1 MANPTSNYGW
11 QMPTATDLVTDLP
24 ADFAVFGQAVDT
36 SMAELLGG
44 TTGQVLSKTS
54 NTNMDFTWTT
64 ISAASMTLLSTTSL
78 TGASTTISGISG
90 AYTHLYGVVYGVT
103 NATADGTL
111 LLRVNGSSTAT
122 STSLQFSN
130 ALSYNFENEFVRLSY
145 DSATYRPT
153 RTSANNQWSFMI
165 ENYANTSYYKSFYC
179 NGAWVRNSGANY
191 AGMSGGGGV
200 NLTTAVTSL
209 NFAND
214 GGNFSTGTVLLY
226 GVK

>member
-54 NTNMDFTWTT
+54 NTNMDFTW
-64 ISAASMTLLSTTSL
+64 
-78 TGASTTISGISG
+78 TTISGISG